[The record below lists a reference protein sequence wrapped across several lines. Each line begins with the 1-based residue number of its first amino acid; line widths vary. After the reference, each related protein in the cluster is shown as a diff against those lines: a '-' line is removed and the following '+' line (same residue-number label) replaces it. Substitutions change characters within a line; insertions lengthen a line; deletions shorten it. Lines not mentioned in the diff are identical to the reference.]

1 MNGRVKITDFGFC
14 ATDENRNT
22 VLGTPYWMAPEVG
35 SKLARWSGRY
45 LER

>member
-22 VLGTPYWMAPEVG
+22 VLGTPYWMAPEVFNTF
-35 SKLARWSGRY
+35 Y
-45 LER
+45 LKGVFNL